1 MKEQL
6 GAFPWRA
13 VIAIWF
19 IAVACAAILALVK
32 APVIAALAV
41 IAVLAAVLGVVLAR
55 SWQQP

>member
-1 MKEQL
+1 VKEQL

-19 IAVACAAILALVK
+19 IAVASAAVLALVK

-55 SWQQP
+55 SWPQA